1 MTWILSLCL
10 GAGSWATCQRYIEYE
25 YPTKELCDEARIQMK
40 DAVGSGYALCHPKIK
55 DKK

>member
-25 YPTKELCDEARIQMK
+25 YPTKELCNESRIQMK

-55 DKK
+55 DKQ